1 MKKKQL
7 LLSLGL
13 WLLYNCCATLVRF
26 WAQAMGLYPDPSVN
40 LVTAAMLPAV
50 AGLIL
55 SRWVPPKTCL
65 LLVAMCF
72 TSLLF
77 SMWLAVILLP
87 VNSIIAYVLA
97 GEVLAGN
104 ITSDGS

>member
-1 MKKKQL
+1 MKKKQFL
-7 LLSLGL
+7 LGLGL
-13 WLLYNCCATLVRF
+13 WLLFNGCATLIRF
-26 WAQAMGLYPDPSVN
+26 WAQAMSLYPDQSVN

-55 SRWVPPKTCL
+55 SRGVPQKTCL
-65 LLVAMCF
+65 LLVAMSF
-72 TSLLF
+72 TSVLF

-87 VNSIIAYVLA
+87 VNGIIAYVLA

-104 ITSDGS
+104 ITGDGS